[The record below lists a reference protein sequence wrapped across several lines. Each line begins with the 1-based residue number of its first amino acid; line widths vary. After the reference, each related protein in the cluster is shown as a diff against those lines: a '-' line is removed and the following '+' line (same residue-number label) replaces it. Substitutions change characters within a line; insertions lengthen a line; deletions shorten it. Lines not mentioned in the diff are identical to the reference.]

1 MAQYFVIHEQ
11 NPQVRLMHQAVDILQ
26 SGGVIAYP
34 TDSGYALGCMIGNKD
49 AQSRIRQI
57 RGVDENHHFTL
68 VCRNLAELA
77 SYAQVNNSQFRLLKA
92 NTPGQYTF
100 ILKATREV
108 PKRLQH
114 PKKSTLGLRVPEHVV
129 TQSLLEALGEPLLS
143 MTLSINDR
151 LEDLTEAWE
160 IRDVLE
166 HQLDLVI
173 DAGVCLSTPTTVI
186 DLTGDEPLLI
196 RAGSGTLSP
205 FGLIEQ

>member
-11 NPQVRLMHQAVDILQ
+11 NPQVRLIHQAVDILQ